1 MTIRIA
7 VGGRPAA
14 NMGAHCWSSDETRV
28 LLGGDLETEGAGT
41 GELAARLNKLFEVMR
56 RPNSPPL
63 SNAAAAAAITSQTGV
78 SISPAYLWQL
88 RNGVKDNPT
97 VQHLRAVAEFFGVP
111 VSYLIDRDPNPQVE
125 AQLNLL
131 QALRDS
137 GVRDLAMR
145 ASGLTPKALNSV
157 ALILDRVR
165 ELERLPPIA
174 PPDGHEVQ
182 L

>member
-1 MTIRIA
+1 MSAHFRHSHATGVRL
-7 VGGRPAA
+7 VGDVEAEG
-14 NMGAHCWSSDETRV
+14 
-28 LLGGDLETEGAGT
+28 TEPGN
-41 GELAARLNKLFEVMR
+41 LAARLNKLFEVMR
-56 RPNSPPL
+56 RPNTPPL

-88 RNGVKDNPT
+88 RSGVKDNPT
-97 VQHLRAVAEFFGVP
+97 VQHLRAIAEFFGVP
-111 VSYLIDRDPNPQVE
+111 AAFLIDRDPDPQID

-145 ASGLTPKALNSV
+145 ASGLTPQALNSV

-174 PPDGHEVQ
+174 PQDGGEA
-182 L
+182 